1 MFASIASRTL
11 ILSLVGLTLACGPDS
26 DDSATDTGDSG
37 AATEVTTGA
46 TDPTTGATDPTTGAT
61 DPTTGAT
68 DPTTG
73 ATDGMDTDTDTT
85 GAPVFP
91 MCQEPEGP
99 DNVGF
104 EISGKSLALGGDIDM
119 ICMVMSGDTAPDFT
133 ASIAL
138 TCLDAMGLQQDFTI
152 DLGLFY
158 EPNIGVFN
166 GAPQVRLLY
175 SRIDSFDPREVLAV
189 RGVEDDSLLL
199 FAARGYDIFK
209 VEDPALWAP
218 LGVSPVAQVL
228 CATEGEGDCDTATRS
243 ALDITL
249 GEVTERVFDR
259 DWIKFGSPGLS
270 VHVGLAQIIDHDGAD
285 DCFPGDAP
293 QGLET
298 TLVVISEK

>member
-11 ILSLVGLTLACGPDS
+11 LLSLVGLTLACGPDS

-46 TDPTTGATDPTTGAT
+46 TDPTTGDTDPTTGAT
-61 DPTTGAT
+61 DS
-68 DPTTG
+68 
-73 ATDGMDTDTDTT
+73 MDTDTT

-119 ICMVMSGDTAPDFT
+119 ICTVMSGDTAPDFT

-228 CATEGEGDCDTATRS
+228 CATEGDCDTVTRS

-293 QGLET
+293 RGLET